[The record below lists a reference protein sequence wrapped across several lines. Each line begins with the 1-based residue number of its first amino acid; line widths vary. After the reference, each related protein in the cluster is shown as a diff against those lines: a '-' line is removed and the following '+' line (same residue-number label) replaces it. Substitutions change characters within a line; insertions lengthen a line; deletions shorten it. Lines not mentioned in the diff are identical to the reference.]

1 MKKLLTLLLAAVMAC
16 ALVGCGAA
24 DNNDT
29 NNDKAGIADAK
40 ELLTTVWAAHGDDEK
55 FATFGGDMDE
65 ANMTQDAPGNF
76 GIADAE
82 VLDAMLGYPAAE
94 VGKIDGAASLIHM
107 MNANTFTAGA
117 YHVVNADDVAAVAD
131 ALQENIANRQWMC
144 GFPDKMVIV
153 TVEDYV
159 VAMFGAAE
167 LVDNFNAKLT
177 AAYTAAEVVCDESLL

>member
-1 MKKLLTLLLAAVMAC
+1 MKKLLTLLMAAVL
-16 ALVGCGAA
+16 ALGLAGCGAA
-24 DNNDT
+24 DT
-29 NNDKAGIADAK
+29 NNDGAGIADAK
-40 ELLTTVWAAHGDDEK
+40 ALLTTVWDAHADDEK
-55 FATFGGDMDE
+55 FATYGGDMDE
-65 ANMTQDAPGNF
+65 ANMTMDAPGNF

-82 VLDAMLGYPAAE
+82 MLDYSLGYPAAE
-94 VGKIDGAASLIHM
+94 VDKIDGAASLIHM

-117 YHVVNADDVAAVAD
+117 YHVVNADDVTAVVD
-131 ALQENIANRQWMC
+131 ALKENIANRQWMC

-177 AAYTAAEVVCDESLL
+177 GAYASAEVVCDEALL

>member
-1 MKKLLTLLLAAVMAC
+1 MKKLLSLLLAAVLAC
-16 ALVGCGAA
+16 ALVGCGSA
-24 DNNDT
+24 DT
-29 NNDKAGIADAK
+29 NNDNAGIADAK
-40 ELLTTVWAAHGDDEK
+40 ELLTTVWAAHADDEK

-82 VLDAMLGYPAAE
+82 VLDSMLGYPAAE

-107 MNANTFTAGA
+107 MNANTFTVGA

-131 ALQENIANRQWMC
+131 ALKENIANRQWMC

-153 TVEDYV
+153 TVDDYV

-177 AAYTAAEVVCDESLL
+177 GAYTAAEVVCDEALL